1 METRRDLVAR
11 RGLPLPKR
19 TWRRLASVGI
29 YARPEVSLEYQ
40 QLARRYVV
48 RGVESGGAIASIGRY
63 VTFAG
68 ESGERD
74 VTADAGYCATRF
86 HATHDIPSRQ
96 LLILETDLWPSVNPD
111 RRQPTPSPFRQ
122 RQATPRHEITPCFH
136 RPSLCGSSNRY
147 REAQR
152 NADHLLCASRPALV
166 FPGFLDRDR
175 QIVAASI
182 EPSFGARWAT
192 RHVIPTDFP
201 KIRYTF

>member
-68 ESGERD
+68 ESGD
-74 VTADAGYCATRF
+74 QIAYLHTMNSVGVNGA
-86 HATHDIPSRQ
+86 HA
-96 LLILETDLWPSVNPD
+96 VVV
-111 RRQPTPSPFRQ
+111 
-122 RQATPRHEITPCFH
+122 A
-136 RPSLCGSSNRY
+136 
-147 REAQR
+147 
-152 NADHLLCASRPALV
+152 PALV
-166 FPGFLDRDR
+166 RVDGFRSRQSHQFLLTHHRPGSYAPRR
-175 QIVAASI
+175 R
-182 EPSFGARWAT
+182 P
-192 RHVIPTDFP
+192 H
-201 KIRYTF
+201 

>member
-68 ESGERD
+68 ESGDQIAYLHKMNSVGGNGAHAVVVDPELARID
-74 VTADAGYCATRF
+74 V
-86 HATHDIPSRQ
+86 
-96 LLILETDLWPSVNPD
+96 
-111 RRQPTPSPFRQ
+111 FR
-122 RQATPRHEITPCFH
+122 A
-136 RPSLCGSSNRY
+136 
-147 REAQR
+147 AQIYQV
-152 NADHLLCASRPALV
+152 AL
-166 FPGFLDRDR
+166 
-175 QIVAASI
+175 A
-182 EPSFGARWAT
+182 
-192 RHVIPTDFP
+192 
-201 KIRYTF
+201 Y